1 MQLQLRRAA
10 AAAMVVLAGVDLGAC
25 ATTTPPRVPMLGIER
40 DLSPLVGEWAGEY
53 HGVRSGSILFTL
65 AAAGDSARGDVVM
78 VPTGA
83 QRALTPARVEGSGAG
98 VDPSQLPQP
107 LTISFVRVSGD
118 TVSGR
123 LAPYEDPL
131 CRCPVTTTFTGTLS
145 GNRIKGTFQSSS
157 GQQGKWEVKRT
168 KP

>member
-1 MQLQLRRAA
+1 VPFRLRSVTGALAA
-10 AAAMVVLAGVDLGAC
+10 VVALGAC
-25 ATTTPPRVPMLGIER
+25 ATQQPRVPVLGAPEA
-40 DLSPLVGEWAGEY
+40 LSPLVGEWSGEY
-53 HGVRSGSILFTL
+53 HGVRGGSILFTL
-65 AAAGDSARGDVVM
+65 SAAGDSATGDVVM
-78 VPTGA
+78 VPIGA
-83 QRALTPARVEGSGAG
+83 QRELMPARMGGAGAG
-98 VDPSQLPQP
+98 VDPSQLPQR

-145 GNRIKGTFQSSS
+145 GNRIKGTYQSSS
-157 GQQGKWEVKRT
+157 GQQGKWEVERR